1 MAITKT
7 ASTEPLSEIL
17 SYQIL
22 NAMKIT
28 GSAEEAFYYIEESLT
43 LHDSGRISQFLT
55 FIDKEIGGCGPI
67 NIQPLWTAFNNPTSL
82 FAKQTIKHWKE
93 KLSMYKTF

>member
-7 ASTEPLSEIL
+7 APNKPLSELL

-28 GSAEEAFYYIEESLT
+28 GSAEDAFYYIEESLT

-67 NIQPLWTAFNNPTSL
+67 NIQPLWKAFNNPNDNES
-82 FAKQTIKHWKE
+82 KQTIKYWKE
-93 KLSMYKTF
+93 KLSIYANL